1 MEAII
6 KQVQLQLQQK
16 QEQKASLKEQISIV
30 EKEETELQDVLQ
42 NLTQNVRTR
51 PESSTQKSTQASN
64 LNTQQPSSPS
74 PGRQA
79 FMKREKEI
87 EKVLQNSSHEKP
99 KWYVIFN
106 GPFRGIYTDWA
117 TASTHIIG
125 KSISHKSYLTKE
137 AAEKAL
143 EESYKTIAT
152 EETQKSKQ
160 FVSLNQHLQSQTAKL
175 NAFNRMKNIP
185 TAKEKEEMRRPTV
198 EKFQRLLDSLM
209 NYNEVHATMLFY
221 PKKRRNI
228 GPKAVFMPE
237 ASPKDIYDYY
247 VHGLVDTIY
256 INGET
261 LKELQEFPVKV
272 QGIIRGYKEVFAR
285 GRELFLK
292 LRSSYPIFDK
302 EQKLLVSS
310 ITVAQLGVSNKGYP
324 DKDEKIVCAPPTIKD
339 LVYSFIEVLT
349 GS

>member
-30 EKEETELQDVLQ
+30 EKKEAELQDVLQ
-42 NLTQNVRTR
+42 NLTQNIRTR
-51 PESSTQKSTQASN
+51 PESSTQASN
-64 LNTQQPSSPS
+64 SNTQQPSSPS

-79 FMKREKEI
+79 FMKREEEI

-117 TASTHIIG
+117 TASTHKIG
-125 KSISHKSYLTKE
+125 KSVSHKSYLTKE

-185 TAKEKEEMRRPTV
+185 TAKEKEEMRRPT
-198 EKFQRLLDSLM
+198 
-209 NYNEVHATMLFY
+209 
-221 PKKRRNI
+221 
-228 GPKAVFMPE
+228 
-237 ASPKDIYDYY
+237 
-247 VHGLVDTIY
+247 
-256 INGET
+256 
-261 LKELQEFPVKV
+261 
-272 QGIIRGYKEVFAR
+272 
-285 GRELFLK
+285 
-292 LRSSYPIFDK
+292 
-302 EQKLLVSS
+302 EQKLIVPS

-324 DKDEKIVCAPPTIKD
+324 DKDERIICAPPTIED

-349 GS
+349 GSSKIGIGPRQKDRIKINYCSKNLLIYSKFQERIDEAQLKVLSDFKDQIELF